1 MIRTSTDTSSRPPDG
16 PESHSLP
23 VWDLSGL
30 YLSPDDPALARDMD
44 ALEPR
49 AEAFETEFRGTLDT
63 AETVLRALVRYE
75 EIQALLSRVRAYAR
89 LAFAVRTD
97 DPALQKLLAKTD
109 LLEARLEE
117 KIVFLRLDLM
127 KLEGSALDTLIDDP
141 GLAEYQTFL
150 RHLRAFAPHRLSEP
164 EEVVT
169 ARKDVTGRLAFTRL
183 YEELTAAFEFETEVR
198 GETRKRT
205 GSEMRSL
212 FYDPDPDVRR
222 RAVEEYYGRYA
233 EHGPVITTV
242 FNSLV
247 QDHALECRTRRWGD
261 PLAPSLTDNLLER
274 PTLDRMRRVITDAC
288 GLVGEYY
295 RLKARLLG
303 VERLTG
309 ADLYA
314 PVGDPA
320 PLYDFSSAEGLVREA
335 YGRFHPEAGR
345 LAGLL
350 FDERRIHAPVAKGK
364 QGGAFCYGPGP
375 SCRPYILL
383 NHTSQIRDVFTMAHE
398 VGHGIHDLRASERSW
413 LNYHPPLVAAE
424 TASVF
429 GEMLLSERLLE
440 TPMSPGQRAAFL
452 CGRLEDA
459 IATLFRQN
467 MYIDFEWDTHSRI
480 AGEILSADEL
490 CTAWETR
497 ARELYGDAVDLL
509 PVQRW
514 NWAAIPHFFRYT
526 FYCYA
531 YSFGQL
537 FVWCLYRSWKEGGA
551 AFAERF
557 LDLLSAGGS
566 RTPAELAGAV
576 GEDLDSPMFWEK
588 GLAVF
593 RGYLAELAA
602 LVPETNH
609 G

>member
-1 MIRTSTDTSSRPPDG
+1 MTQPSPDTSIPPTSG
-16 PESHSLP
+16 AVPSPQP

-30 YLSPDDPALARDMD
+30 YRSPDDPALARDMET
-44 ALEPR
+44 LEPL
-49 AEAFETEFRGTLDT
+49 AEAFERKFRGTLD
-63 AETVLRALVRYE
+63 AAGTVLRAIACYE
-75 EIQALLSRVRAYAR
+75 EIQALLSRVRAYAH

-97 DPALQKLLAKTD
+97 DPTLQKLLVKTD

-117 KIVFLRLDLM
+117 KLVFFRLELM
-127 KLEGSALDTLIDDP
+127 ERGGPALDAFIDDP
-141 GLAEYQTFL
+141 RLAGYRTFL

-183 YEELTAAFEFETEVR
+183 YEELTASFVFGAEVR
-198 GETRKRT
+198 GEARVRT
-205 GSEMRSL
+205 GSEMRAL

-222 RAVEEYYGRYA
+222 QAVEAYYGRYG
-233 EHGPVITTV
+233 EHGAVITTV
-242 FNSLV
+242 FNSLA
-247 QDHALECRTRRWGD
+247 QDHALECGTRRWGD
-261 PLAPSLTDNLLER
+261 PLAPSLADNLLER
-274 PTLDRMRRVITDAC
+274 STLDRMRGVIAGAY

-295 RLKARLLG
+295 RLKAGLLG

-320 PLYDFSSAEGLVREA
+320 PLCDFPSAERLTREA

-345 LAGLL
+345 LAGLF
-350 FDERRIHAPVAKGK
+350 FDERLIHAPVAKGK

-383 NHTSQIRDVFTMAHE
+383 NHTGQLRDVFTLAHE
-398 VGHGIHDLRASERSW
+398 LGHGIHDLLASGRSW

-429 GEMLLSERLLE
+429 GEMLLTERLLE
-440 TPMSPGQRAAFL
+440 TPMTPGQRVGFL

-467 MYIDFEWDTHSRI
+467 MYIDFEWDTHTRI

-490 CTAWETR
+490 CAAWETR
-497 ARELYGDAVDLL
+497 ARDLYGGVVDFL
-509 PVQRW
+509 PEQRW

-537 FVWCLYRSWKEGGA
+537 FVWCLFRKWKEEGGA
-551 AFAERF
+551 FAGKF
-557 LDLLSAGGS
+557 MDLLAAGGS
-566 RTPAELAGAV
+566 RTPAELAGSV
-576 GEDLDSPMFWEK
+576 GEDLDSPAFWEK
-588 GLAVF
+588 GLSVF
-593 RGYLAELAA
+593 RGYLDELSA
-602 LVPETNH
+602 LVPRT
-609 G
+609 

>member
-1 MIRTSTDTSSRPPDG
+1 MIRMSSDTSSQSTHG
-16 PESHSLP
+16 PVSQPLP

-30 YLSPDDPALARDMD
+30 YRSPDDPALARDLD
-44 ALEPR
+44 ALEPL
-49 AEAFETEFRGTLDT
+49 AEAFEKEFRGTLDT

-97 DPALQKLLAKTD
+97 DPALQKLRVKTD
-109 LLEARLEE
+109 LLEAGLEE
-117 KIVFLRLDLM
+117 KLVFFRLELM
-127 KLEGSALDTLIDDP
+127 KQDGPALDALVADP
-141 GLAEYQTFL
+141 RLADYRTSL
-150 RHLRAFAPHRLSEP
+150 RHIRAFAPHRLSEP

-212 FYDPDPDVRR
+212 FYDPDPEVRR
-222 RAVEEYYGRYA
+222 RAVEVYYGRYA

-247 QDHALECRTRRWGD
+247 QDHALECRTRRWDD
-261 PLAPSLTDNLLER
+261 PLAPSLADNLLER
-274 PTLDRMRRVITDAC
+274 ETLDRMRRVIAGAY
-288 GLVGEYY
+288 GLAGEYY
-295 RLKARLLG
+295 RLKARLLN

-320 PLYDFSSAEGLVREA
+320 PLYDFTSAERLVREA
-335 YGRFHPEAGR
+335 YERFHPEAGR
-345 LAGLL
+345 LAGRL
-350 FDERRIHAPVAKGK
+350 FDEHLIHAPVAKGK

-375 SCRPYILL
+375 SCRPYVLL
-383 NHTSQIRDVFTMAHE
+383 NHTGQLRDVFTLAHE
-398 VGHGIHDLRASERSW
+398 VGHGIHDLLASGRSW
-413 LNYHPPLVAAE
+413 LNYHPPLVVAE
-424 TASVF
+424 TASIF

-440 TPMSPGQRAAFL
+440 THMSPGQRAAFL

-480 AGEILSADEL
+480 AVEILSANEL
-490 CTAWETR
+490 CGAWEAR
-497 ARELYGDAVDLL
+497 ARELYGDAVDFF

-514 NWAAIPHFFRYT
+514 NWAAIPHFFHYT

-537 FVWCLYRSWKEGGA
+537 FVWCLYRTWKEEGA
-551 AFAERF
+551 PFTGRF
-557 LDLLSAGGS
+557 LDLLAAGGS
-566 RTPAELAGAV
+566 KMPGELARSV
-576 GEDLDSPMFWEK
+576 GETVDDPAFWEK

-602 LVPETNH
+602 LVPE
-609 G
+609 